1 MVKPQTKRWQV
12 DFSKRAGKQ
21 KEKLPDK
28 LQPALNLLRRE
39 LEREGPIRSN
49 WPNYG
54 KIKGKGKNIDM
65 HHCHLNK
72 GHPCYV
78 VVWVIV
84 DKEVQILEVRHV
96 GTHEKTDYRRIN

>member
-1 MVKPQTKRWQV
+1 MTKPANKQWQV
-12 DFSKRAGKQ
+12 DYSNRASKQ
-21 KEKLPDK
+21 KEKLPELMRD
-28 LQPALNLLRRE
+28 ALDLLTWE
-39 LEREGPIRSN
+39 LETKGPIRTN

-54 KIKGKGKNIDM
+54 KIKGKGKDVDM

-78 VVWVIV
+78 AVWVIV

-96 GTHEKTDYRRIN
+96 GTHEKTNYRRIH